1 MTGVWIAG
9 AILIVA
15 GVAAFFF
22 MQHTKKEL
30 HAMIGTETL
39 SIPELEAERTASDDL
54 GAKGSFRKITE
65 VIGAAHPRPEGVL
78 TAELSKQECVWY
90 RYTVEREYEHVEYRD
105 GDRRTRRRT
114 EKMADHSS
122 NAGFAVIDEA
132 GRTIGVDPGGE
143 RPDKPE
149 QVIDRFEPHEGGR
162 GSVELFGIT
171 LPSFGGGN
179 RTIGYKYKEWIV
191 RPGQRLY
198 ILGEVHDKIGPLVIG
213 KPSEDGHFI
222 ISTRSESELR
232 KSRETQHK
240 LLALGTVA
248 GVVIGLGLLVAGIVA

>member
-1 MTGVWIAG
+1 M
-9 AILIVA
+9 A

-39 SIPELEAERTASDDL
+39 SIPELEAERTVSDEL
-54 GAKGSFRKITE
+54 GAKGSFRKATE
-65 VIGAAHPRPEGVL
+65 VVGAAHPRPEGVL
-78 TAELSKQECVWY
+78 TSELGKHECVWY

-105 GDRRTRRRT
+105 GDRRTSRRT
-114 EKMADHSS
+114 EKMTDHAS

-132 GRTIGVDPGGE
+132 GRTIGVDPSGE
-143 RPDKPE
+143 RLDSPE
-149 QVIDRFEPHEGGR
+149 QVVDRFEPAESGR
-162 GSVELFGIT
+162 DSVELFGIK

-198 ILGEVHDKIGPLVIG
+198 ILGEVHDRIGPLVIG
-213 KPSEDGHFI
+213 RPSEDGYFI
-222 ISTRSESELR
+222 VSTRSEGELR
-232 KSRETQHK
+232 RSRETRHK
-240 LLALGTVA
+240 FLALGTVA
-248 GVVIGLGLLVAGIVA
+248 GVVIGTGLVVAQVVS